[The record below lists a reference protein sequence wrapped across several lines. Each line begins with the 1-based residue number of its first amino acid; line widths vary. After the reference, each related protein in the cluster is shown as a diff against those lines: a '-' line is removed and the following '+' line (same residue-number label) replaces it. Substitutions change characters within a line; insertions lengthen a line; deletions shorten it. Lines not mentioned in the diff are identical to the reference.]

1 MPSDTLGEHMK
12 VAPRSKN
19 PAHLEWPLFE
29 WLRIVLVGG
38 GAWSLIL
45 LYVYIFRNG
54 KSELILQFSAPVL
67 AIYIASS
74 GLMYNRARGMPPGK
88 VKRRSLYAGER
99 AAQAF
104 LFSVMG
110 LLLGA
115 IAFSVAALFKVDL
128 VESFHGHSPWFF
140 AFLPSFV
147 FVQWGYASYVLFL
160 RAISSD
166 LLYPVT
172 ARTIVERIKNAP

>member
-1 MPSDTLGEHMK
+1 MK

-19 PAHLEWPLFE
+19 PAHLEWPLFK

-128 VESFHGHSPWFF
+128 VESFHGHSPWFLHF
-140 AFLPSFV
+140 C
-147 FVQWGYASYVLFL
+147 
-160 RAISSD
+160 R
-166 LLYPVT
+166 LLYLFNGGMHPTYCFCALYLVISCIQLL
-172 ARTIVERIKNAP
+172 RGQL

>member
-1 MPSDTLGEHMK
+1 MK
-12 VAPRSKN
+12 HAHRSKKS
-19 PAHLEWPLFE
+19 AHLEWPFFK
-29 WLRIVLVGG
+29 WLRIVLIGG
-38 GAWSLIL
+38 GAWSLVL
-45 LYVYIFRNG
+45 LYVYIFKNN
-54 KSELILQFSAPVL
+54 KPELILQFSAPVL
-67 AIYIASS
+67 AIYLASS
-74 GLMYNRARGMPPGK
+74 GLMYNRARGMPQGK
-88 VKRRSLYAGER
+88 SKRRSLYAGER

-104 LFSVMG
+104 LFTVMG

-115 IAFSVAALFKVDL
+115 IAFSVSTLFKVDL
-128 VESFHGHSPWFF
+128 VNSFHGHSPWFF

-172 ARTIVERIKNAP
+172 AREIVERIRNAP